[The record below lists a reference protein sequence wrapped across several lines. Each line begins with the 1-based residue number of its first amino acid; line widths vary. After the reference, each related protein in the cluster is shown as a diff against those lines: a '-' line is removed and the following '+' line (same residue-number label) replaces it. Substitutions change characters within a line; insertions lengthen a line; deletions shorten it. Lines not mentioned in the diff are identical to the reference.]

1 MTRGL
6 LCLLLPWCALTV
18 TAAEAEVWPLAGL
31 EGVSGTFVSETQAQN
46 PLDVMRSS
54 GRFSSLKSDHYL
66 WEIQTPDHQALLV
79 NPDGFWQ
86 LDFDLEVVI
95 ARDVP
100 EASELPLANIWLDPA
115 ELQVFSDKASKG
127 QFKGI
132 SAFNLNVLD
141 STTLEMSIVDSL
153 GRTTRFE
160 LTIESTEAPDPILFE
175 PNMPEGVDFF
185 DERTKRP
192 SDKIEALR

>member
-66 WEIQTPDHQALLV
+66 WEIQTPDHQVLLV
-79 NPDGFWQ
+79 NPDGFWH

-115 ELQVFSDKASKG
+115 ELRVFSDKASKG

-141 STTLEMSIVDSL
+141 STTLEMSIGDSL

-175 PNMPEGVDFF
+175 PNIPEGVDFF
-185 DERTKRP
+185 DERIKRP

>member
-54 GRFSSLKSDHYL
+54 GRFSSLKSDHYF
-66 WEIQTPDHQALLV
+66 WEIQTPDHQVLLV

>member
-6 LCLLLPWCALTV
+6 LCLLLPCCALTV
-18 TAAEAEVWPLAGL
+18 TAADAEVWPLAGL
-31 EGVSGTFVSETQAQN
+31 EGVSGTFVSETQAEK

-66 WEIQTPDHQALLV
+66 WEIQTPDHQVLLV

-95 ARDVP
+95 ARDVL

-160 LTIESTEAPDPILFE
+160 LTIESTEAPDTILFE
-175 PNMPEGVDFF
+175 PNIPEGVDFF

>member
-18 TAAEAEVWPLAGL
+18 TAADAEVWPLAGL

-66 WEIQTPDHQALLV
+66 WEIQTPDHQVLLV

-160 LTIESTEAPDPILFE
+160 LTIESTEAPDLILFA
-175 PNMPEGVDFF
+175 PNIPEGVDFF

>member
-66 WEIQTPDHQALLV
+66 WEIQTPDHQVLLV

>member
-1 MTRGL
+1 MTRSL

-66 WEIQTPDHQALLV
+66 WEIQTPDHQVLLV